1 MGVDCDFVTEMQR
14 SGVKM
19 RDADDAIELRAI
31 GAFPPAAK
39 PRRAAPPR
47 PVATAVRGGDVAV
60 VDMERGVIEARR
72 SDGRTARK
80 IGRAAGT
87 ERGRPA
93 GEISGGAGKL
103 KKKQQ

>member
-1 MGVDCDFVTEMQR
+1 MRAHFPSVGVDDLIALKAMGVDCDFVTEMQR

-47 PVATAVRGGDVAV
+47 PVAKAVRGGDVAV
-60 VDMERGVIEARR
+60 VDMERGVIVARR
-72 SDGRTARK
+72 PEEHTSELQSQVHT
-80 IGRAAGT
+80 
-87 ERGRPA
+87 P
-93 GEISGGAGKL
+93 SL
-103 KKKQQ
+103 